1 LHFSKEFQQKYRL
14 FFSNSPG
21 DSKASWYLH
30 HSRPFDL
37 ALRQLGLIGPATR
50 WHRTLP
56 PRCKLKYLFVDIC
69 YTCYPHS
76 PHTNIYI
83 CTYKTNRH
91 NCIFIYVHWY
101 IYIWTIVLIS
111 RFFTEYNT
119 SGAQWRC
126 FVGKSSNWGIVH
138 RHDYQRV
145 ATIESFMK
153 SWNCLFFIK
162 LIKTYRFLIR
172 FILIWKKNAH
182 EHHLWFMIM
191 SLSKLRE
198 PRTQTQPL

>member
-91 NCIFIYVHWY
+91 IIVYLYTCIDI
-101 IYIWTIVLIS
+101 
-111 RFFTEYNT
+111 FTYE
-119 SGAQWRC
+119 
-126 FVGKSSNWGIVH
+126 
-138 RHDYQRV
+138 
-145 ATIESFMK
+145 
-153 SWNCLFFIK
+153 L
-162 LIKTYRFLIR
+162 
-172 FILIWKKNAH
+172 
-182 EHHLWFMIM
+182 
-191 SLSKLRE
+191 
-198 PRTQTQPL
+198 